1 MCVPVGG
8 QSSMPDD
15 SQRAVLND
23 DLRHRPRDRGD
34 ARMSPVP
41 GAVGDQCE
49 SDQHHDGAP

>member
-1 MCVPVGG
+1 MPAGV

-15 SQRAVLND
+15 SQRAVLDD
-23 DLRHRPRDRGD
+23 DLRHRSGDRGN